1 MPRPDAAKPTDAQGK
16 KPEPTPDILRQGFR
30 FALSLTHDRPAAEDL
45 LHDACVS
52 VLNAKGPT
60 TAPYLITTIRNRFI
74 DLRRRDLI
82 APTESL
88 DSGPRPTIDR
98 EDEFWNDPF
107 NAIEMKSALQG
118 ALGLLRP
125 EERAVLVLSAVE
137 GYSAREIGEM
147 LDAPRGTILSLMHR
161 ARIKMR
167 RWLTDNPDQEQR

>member
-1 MPRPDAAKPTDAQGK
+1 MPRSDTIKPAGAQGER
-16 KPEPTPDILRQGFR
+16 PTRTPDILRQGYR
-30 FALSLTHDRPAAEDL
+30 FALSLTHDRAAAEDL

-52 VLNAKGPT
+52 VLKANGPS

-74 DLRRRDLI
+74 DQRRRDLI

-88 DSGPRPTIDR
+88 DSGPRPTLDR
-98 EDEFWNDPF
+98 EDEFWSDPF

-137 GYSAREIGEM
+137 GYTAREIGEM

-167 RWLTDNPDQEQR
+167 RWLTDHPDQEQR